1 MIRIDL
7 GFPRSRRVV
16 SRARVRAALEVV
28 VPAPKVRRVGH
39 LGQRHKGRQRQ
50 APSWCRRPIGVDAE
64 GQYHGTLLGDAE
76 LEMLVILRMNRD
88 FMQFMREH
96 YPEVAKQHF
105 SRTIVDLQE
114 GDDEP

>member
-1 MIRIDL
+1 M
-7 GFPRSRRVV
+7 
-16 SRARVRAALEVV
+16 
-28 VPAPKVRRVGH
+28 
-39 LGQRHKGRQRQ
+39 
-50 APSWCRRPIGVDAE
+50 
-64 GQYHGTLLGDAE
+64 LLGDAE